1 MRVGRQDSEE
11 SERMAETGN
20 EQVTMEAAL
29 RQSLIWRCI
38 GPHRGGRVVAVAADP
53 IEPMTFYFGA
63 CAGGVW
69 KSTDG
74 GTYWENLSDG
84 FFTTAAVGAIA
95 VAESDPNVIYV
106 GTGESTIRGNVSH
119 GDGVYKSTDA
129 GKTWTNVGLAD
140 TRHIAKIRI
149 HPTNADRVYVA
160 ALGHAFGP
168 KKERGVFR
176 SNDGG
181 KTWEQVLFHDAET
194 GAIDLAMDPHNPRV
208 LYAALWNGQRTPSSL
223 TSGGS
228 GCGLWKSTDGGDSWA
243 EITRNP
249 GLPKGVIGKIGVT
262 VSPAQADRVWAI
274 VEAEDGAVFH
284 SDDGGGTWQRMSEQ
298 GELRWRAWY
307 YSHIFA
313 HPTQPNT
320 VYVLDGAAWKSTDGG
335 ATFVKYPTPHGDNH
349 DLWID
354 PRNPKRM
361 IQGDDGGAYVT
372 FNDMASWSTIF
383 NQPTAQFYHVIT
395 DNQVPYRIYGS
406 QQDNT
411 AMSLPSFSPLGAIT
425 QQEWYEPG
433 GGESG
438 YIAVNP
444 KNPDIVFGG
453 ANGSGA
459 GNGRLTR
466 HDRRTGQE
474 RNVTIW
480 PDPEGMGNGAK
491 DLKYRFQWTFP
502 LFYDTHEPDTL
513 YATSNVVHRSTD
525 EGQSWDVISPDLT
538 RNDATKMEPSGGP
551 ITKDNTGAEVY
562 GTIFAF
568 VESPHEHGVF
578 WAGSDDGLI
587 HITRDDGKNW
597 ENVTPKDLPEWALIS
612 VIEPSPHNPAT
623 AYVAATRYKLDDD
636 APYLFKTHDYGTT
649 WTRITKGIG
658 DHDFT
663 RVVRE
668 DPVRRGLLYAGT
680 ETGVYVSFDDGG
692 QWQTF
697 QGTLP
702 VCPIHDLIVQGT
714 DLIAATHGRSFW
726 ILDDVTPL
734 REQTDTS
741 REAAMHLFTPRDFV
755 RLRTYKG
762 YGSDPGPA
770 MSYRMAGTMVV
781 TFRQKKKPNGETEET
796 LINAGENP
804 PDGVIVRYFLKE
816 KPTEPITLI
825 FLDASGNEI
834 RSLKS
839 KKEEAAKPAE
849 GEKKKDE
856 EKVPF
861 VPAEAGLNRFVWD
874 TRYAEA
880 KKIPGDTST
889 EDAVAGPMVVPGEYQ
904 VRLTVGDA
912 TQTATFRIA
921 KDPRVDVSQRDL
933 EAQRDFL
940 LHLRDKLT
948 ETHEAIL
955 MLRDVR
961 AQAEGWEKRL
971 TGKQAA
977 GSGQPSAL
985 MPPKG
990 HPQSSVLVDAAKA
1003 LREKAK
1009 ALEVELIEEKA
1020 DSPLQPPVRL
1030 NAKLATLAGFAN
1042 SADVAPTRQAQE
1054 VYTAIAARID
1064 RHLRQVDDLMEAD
1077 LAAFNRQIRESGIAA
1092 ITPQT

>member
-1 MRVGRQDSEE
+1 MTD
-11 SERMAETGN
+11 TGKG
-20 EQVTMEAAL
+20 QQSVDAAL
-29 RQSLIWRCI
+29 QQSLEWRCI
-38 GPHRGGRVVAVAADP
+38 GPHRGGRCVAVAGDP
-53 IEPMTFYFGA
+53 REQMTFYFGA

-69 KSTDG
+69 KTTDG
-74 GTYWENLSDG
+74 GTYWENISDG
-84 FFTTAAVGAIA
+84 FFKTAAVGAIA

-106 GTGESTIRGNVSH
+106 GTGETAIRGNVSH

-129 GKTWTNVGLAD
+129 GKTWANMGLGD

-149 HPTNADRVYVA
+149 HPTNADVVYVA

-168 KKERGVFR
+168 NKERGVFR
-176 SNDGG
+176 SKDGG
-181 KTWEQVLFHDAET
+181 ATWQQVLFRDEDT
-194 GAIDLAMDPHNPRV
+194 GAIDLAMDSHNPRV
-208 LYAALWNGQRTPSSL
+208 LYASFWNGRRDFWSL
-223 TSGGS
+223 TSGGPT
-228 GCGLWKSTDGGDSWA
+228 CGLWKSTDGGDNWT

-249 GLPKGVIGKIGVT
+249 GLPKGTIGKIGVA
-262 VSPAQADRVWAI
+262 VSPVQEGRVWAI
-274 VEAEDGAVFH
+274 VEAEDGAVFR
-284 SDDGGGTWQRMSEQ
+284 SDDGGATWQRMSEQ

-320 VYVLDGAAWKSTDGG
+320 VYVLNGAAWKSTDGG

-354 PRNPKRM
+354 PTNPQRM

-372 FNDMASWSTIF
+372 FNDMAAWSTIF

-395 DNQVPYRIYGS
+395 DNQTPYRIYGS

-411 AMSLPSFSPLGAIT
+411 AMSLPSFSPVGAIT
-425 QQEWYEPG
+425 QQEWYQPG

-444 KNPDIVFGG
+444 KNPDIVYGG
-453 ANGSGA
+453 AIGSGA

-474 RNVTIW
+474 RNVTVW
-480 PDPEGMGNGAK
+480 PDADGMGNGAK

-502 LFYDTHEPDTL
+502 LFFSPHSPDTL

-525 EGQSWDVISPDLT
+525 EGQSWDVASPDLT

-568 VESPHEHGVF
+568 VESPREQGVF
-578 WAGSDDGLI
+578 WAGSDDGLV
-587 HITRDDGKNW
+587 HISRDGCKTW
-597 ENVTPKDLPEWALIS
+597 ENVTPKGLPEWALIS
-612 VIEPSPHNPAT
+612 VIEPSPHDPAT
-623 AYVAATRYKLDDD
+623 AYVAAMRYKLDDY
-636 APYLFKTHDYGTT
+636 APYLFKTNDYGKT

-658 DHDFT
+658 DDDFT

-668 DPVRRGLLYAGT
+668 DPARRGLLYAGT

-692 QWQTF
+692 QWHPSP
-697 QGTLP
+697 GTLP
-702 VCPIHDLIVQGT
+702 VVPIHDLIVQDT

-726 ILDDVTPL
+726 ILDDLTPL
-734 REQTDTS
+734 RQFTDDL
-741 REAAMHLFTPRDFV
+741 RDAATHLFTPRDFV
-755 RLRTYKG
+755 RLRSHKG

-770 MSYRMAGTMVV
+770 MSYRMAGTTVV
-781 TFRQKKKPNGETEET
+781 TFKQKKKPNGETEET
-796 LINAGENP
+796 LVNAGENP

-816 KPTEPITLI
+816 KPTAPITLT
-825 FLDASGNEI
+825 FLDASGKEI
-834 RSLKS
+834 RAITS
-839 KKEEAAKPAE
+839 KKDELAKPAE

-856 EKVPF
+856 ETKPF

-880 KKIPGDTST
+880 TKVPGDTST
-889 EDAVAGPMVVPGEYQ
+889 KDAVAGPVVVPGEYQ
-904 VRLTVGDA
+904 VRLTVGD
-912 TQTATFRIA
+912 QTHTANFRVV
-921 KDPRVDVSQRDL
+921 KDPRVDVSQKEL

-940 LHLRDKLT
+940 LQLRDKLT

-971 TGKQAA
+971 GGKQTA
-977 GSGQPSAL
+977 GSGQQLADHSAL
-985 MPPKG
+985 IE
-990 HPQSSVLVDAAKA
+990 AAKA

-1009 ALEVELIEEKA
+1009 MIEAELIEEKA

-1030 NAKLATLAGFAN
+1030 NAKLATLAGFADG
-1042 SADVAPTRQAQE
+1042 ADVAPTRQTQE
-1054 VYTAIAARID
+1054 VYTSIAARID
-1064 RHLRQVDDLMEAD
+1064 RQLRQLDDLMEAD
-1077 LAAFNRQIRESGIAA
+1077 LGAFNRQVREAGIAA
-1092 ITPQT
+1092 ITAQP